1 MLQGDTY
8 FYQEPEFLC
17 LIKYYYLIFQLRL
30 IIFTNAS
37 LIRYASILMG
47 ISNGVGTFSGMIC
60 PIMTEQLTKH
70 HETKEILET
79 EWQWVFAT
87 ASGIHFAGVIFYAIF
102 ASGELQDWA
111 VEKPK
116 VSFVFRSKHILVLTS
131 LFSLDFIGL

>member
-1 MLQGDTY
+1 M
-8 FYQEPEFLC
+8 C

-30 IIFTNAS
+30 IIFTYAS

-116 VSFVFRSKHILVLTS
+116 VSFVFRSKHILLL
-131 LFSLDFIGL
+131 LFSLDFKVKKGSGKYEVL

>member
-1 MLQGDTY
+1 
-8 FYQEPEFLC
+8 
-17 LIKYYYLIFQLRL
+17 
-30 IIFTNAS
+30 
-37 LIRYASILMG
+37 MG

-116 VSFVFRSKHILVLTS
+116 VSFVFRSKHSMKELNSQLEDKRLNLACPYILLRFTSTGLPHSTVLT
-131 LFSLDFIGL
+131 FGKDFDFCVAFFPLVSDRIAS

>member
-1 MLQGDTY
+1 MLDQVQLFYISTY
-8 FYQEPEFLC
+8 IDHIYPIL
-17 LIKYYYLIFQLRL
+17 
-30 IIFTNAS
+30 S
-37 LIRYASILMG
+37 LHIRYASILMG

-116 VSFVFRSKHILVLTS
+116 VSFVFRSKHILLL
-131 LFSLDFIGL
+131 LFSRISKSRKGQENTECYVI